1 MVLGANGGAAR
12 SCLGN
17 DVERLRE
24 ELLGLVIDK

>member
-1 MVLGANGGAAR
+1 MRTGGAAR